1 MPDCVDTNPVKM
13 AFSIAKA
20 IIEIKDVGFCLC
32 IFGTGWLLYKVVGDN
47 KDELVQFLDET
58 AIRLLGVE
66 RTVVSVV
73 PKGAEE
79 AMEKIKSYVIYSAPK
94 GYHKEHVTIQDPW
107 ERNEGIKEPCR

>member
-1 MPDCVDTNPVKM
+1 M
-13 AFSIAKA
+13 
-20 IIEIKDVGFCLC
+20 
-32 IFGTGWLLYKVVGDN
+32 VGDN

-79 AMEKIKSYVIYSAPK
+79 AMEKFNSYVIYSAPK
-94 GYHKEHVTIQDPW
+94 GYHKEHVTIQDP
-107 ERNEGIKEPCR
+107 